1 MKPTTQKQASHRKV
15 TIAIATGCLVIGL
28 APRIAQ
34 SLDVTEDLRVM
45 GDGTSMVPGN
55 IEISGDLKLY
65 ASHGLYTQGIWD
77 PWGNNDSNSNI
88 LLGSGNWGQGSSIL
102 VGYYNSSYL
111 GSLVI
116 GSGNSALK
124 FSAAFGTNNTVET
137 NAFAVGTMNI
147 ARLNSAAIGDDAT
160 AYGYASTSFG
170 KGTFALSYGST
181 AVGQYNAYNWSSQ
194 NLSAWTGTAD
204 DHAFVV
210 GIGTASSASD
220 RENAFEVLQNGDVII
235 PKRQGDILMGI
246 YGND

>member
-88 LLGSGNWGQGSSIL
+88 LLGSGNCISWIL
-102 VGYYNSSYL
+102 
-111 GSLVI
+111 
-116 GSGNSALK
+116 
-124 FSAAFGTNNTVET
+124 
-137 NAFAVGTMNI
+137 
-147 ARLNSAAIGDDAT
+147 
-160 AYGYASTSFG
+160 
-170 KGTFALSYGST
+170 
-181 AVGQYNAYNWSSQ
+181 
-194 NLSAWTGTAD
+194 
-204 DHAFVV
+204 
-210 GIGTASSASD
+210 
-220 RENAFEVLQNGDVII
+220 
-235 PKRQGDILMGI
+235 
-246 YGND
+246 